1 MQITGIP
8 FSTTDWSTVEETVH
22 IGTVGKAIWKTTYI
36 NEIRVRLVKYTAGYI
51 ADHWCSKGH
60 IIFCVEGEMVTEL
73 EDGSKHHLKKGMM
86 YTVGDNA
93 DAHKSSSICGCTLF
107 IVD

>member
-8 FSTTDWSTVEETVH
+8 FSTTDWSSVEAITHEGIT
-22 IGTVGKAIWKTTYI
+22 GQAIWKTVYI
-36 NEIRVRLVKYTAGYI
+36 SDIRIRLVQYSPGYV

-60 IIFCVEGEMVTEL
+60 IIYCVEGEMITEL
-73 EDGSKHHLKKGMM
+73 EDGRQFFLRKGMM
-86 YTVGDNA
+86 YTVGDNT
-93 DAHKSSSICGCTLF
+93 DAHRSVSEQGCTLF